1 MAVDPETVQAVAVVF
16 SLVLAA
22 VVVARLVR
30 PRSQWGE
37 RLRQR
42 FILGLPLGTFVVVL
56 FVLGVYLFVQGGWTR
71 WYSPTVLPFR
81 AWSYLYPLGMLT
93 AGFAHNGPGHL
104 LGNLTGTL
112 VFAPLVEYAWGHFP
126 RERGSRS
133 FGSLRA
139 NPFVRALVVFPAV
152 VVGVGLLT
160 SLFALGPVIGFS
172 GVVFAFGGFALVR
185 YPLGALVALLV
196 ARTIGLVRLAI
207 QFPTL
212 VESAGPEFIR
222 PWWSTV
228 AIQGHAIGLLI
239 GVVLGVWFV
248 RTRASETP
256 NALRLWGAVLLY
268 SIAQSL
274 WAVYW
279 FRGESTFVLFRAVGV
294 VLVVALATLV
304 TVAVVASDR
313 TLFRRWLR
321 RFRWPLLSA
330 LGLLGSAGLGFAAW
344 RGTRLPITTGGV
356 ELPLTVVGAGAFVAV
371 ALIIAWI
378 RPSIPNPVAEVP
390 RREAALIVLLM
401 AGAAL
406 AGPAVPVNLTTASE
420 EPLSGDPTAV
430 RDYEVT
436 YAENVTSGMVS
447 VVNVSAFG
455 EQTTVRTSGVIVRSE
470 RRGIWTTA
478 IPASRLAFAGNV
490 TVRVGGV
497 GWHEQVRASRSGW
510 QVAGGERAY
519 RISFH
524 HREQREVV
532 YTSEAANTTPTIAG
546 RNISVAAGPDQ
557 FEFVVTRENKTVGRT
572 PVPAPNETVTAGG
585 LRFEREERTVYVRH
599 QNTRVPLAAPEQYQ

>member
-16 SLVLAA
+16 SMVLAA
-22 VVVARLVR
+22 VVIARLVR
-30 PRSQWGE
+30 PRDRFGE
-37 RLRQR
+37 RLRRR
-42 FILGLPLGTFVVVL
+42 FILGLPLGTFVVML
-56 FVLGVYLFVQGGWTR
+56 LVLGVYLFVQGGWTR

-112 VFAPLVEYAWGHFP
+112 AFAPLVEYAWGHFP

-133 FGSLRA
+133 FGSLRT
-139 NPFVRALVVFPAV
+139 NPFVRALVIFPAV

-185 YPLGALVALLV
+185 YPVGALVALLA
-196 ARTIGLVRLAI
+196 ARAIGLVRVAV

-228 AIQGHAIGLLI
+228 AIQGHALGLLI
-239 GVVLGVWFV
+239 GVLLGIWFV

-256 NALRLWGAVLLY
+256 SALRLWGAVLLY

-279 FRGESTFVLFRAVGV
+279 FRGDSTFVLFRAVGV
-294 VLVVALATLV
+294 VLVVGLATLV
-304 TVAVVASDR
+304 TVAAVASGR
-313 TLFRRWLR
+313 TLFRHRLR
-321 RFRWPLLSA
+321 RLSWPLLAA
-330 LGLLGSAGLGFAAW
+330 LAVASSAGLGFAAR

-356 ELPLTVVGAGAFVAV
+356 ELPLTLVVAGVFLAV
-371 ALIIAWI
+371 AFTVAWFQ
-378 RPSIPNPVAEVP
+378 PSIPNPVAEVP
-390 RREAALIVLLM
+390 RREAAFVVLLV

-420 EPLSGDPTAV
+420 EPLSGQSTAV

-447 VVNVSAFG
+447 VLNVSAFG
-455 EQTTVRTSGVIVRSE
+455 EQTTVRTSGVIVRSG

-478 IPASRLAFAGNV
+478 VPASRLAFAGNA
-490 TVRVGGV
+490 TVRVGGL
-497 GWHEQVRASRSGW
+497 GWHEQIRASRSGW

-524 HREQREVV
+524 HRQQREVV
-532 YTSEAANTTPTIAG
+532 YTSQAANATPTIAG
-546 RNISVAAGPDQ
+546 RNVSVAAGPDR
-557 FEFVVTRENKTVGRT
+557 FEFVVSRQNKTVGRT

-585 LRFEREERTVYVRH
+585 LRFEREERTVFVRH
-599 QNTRVPLAAPEQYQ
+599 ENTSVPLAAPEQYQ